1 MGKRR
6 NQKEIRKYFNQ
17 NENKNRTYQ
26 NVCDIAKAVFRHKF
40 IALNTCNKM
49 KTDLRSMTST
59 SASSRKR
66 RAN

>member
-26 NVCDIAKAVFRHKF
+26 NVCDIAKQYLG
-40 IALNTCNKM
+40 ISL
-49 KTDLRSMTST
+49 
-59 SASSRKR
+59 
-66 RAN
+66 